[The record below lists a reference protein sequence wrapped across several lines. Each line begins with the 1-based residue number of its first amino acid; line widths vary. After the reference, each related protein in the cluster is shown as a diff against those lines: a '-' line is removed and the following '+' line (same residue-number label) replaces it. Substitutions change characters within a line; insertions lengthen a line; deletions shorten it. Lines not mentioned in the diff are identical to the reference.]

1 MSLFNYSLY
10 LWQYKITKNNIN
22 VTTNYILV
30 FNNLYTITFL
40 LVYAFVKNL
49 VKEAFENMVELG
61 AFFFCL

>member
-1 MSLFNYSLY
+1 MSLFNYCLY

-22 VTTNYILV
+22 VATNYILV